1 MRMDDFTC
9 VRYGEDLYPALSLCD
24 NRNVELSPI
33 HFLDQPIEVFFDTP
47 PAREKAPDC
56 PNGFIW
62 EERTYRV
69 VDLLSAWT
77 DFKRRGKMA
86 RNMRPEHAAVAATRG
101 SLNVGR
107 YYFRVRV
114 LSSSSTAGQT
124 EGTARQTEGT
134 AGQTEGTAGQT
145 EGTAGQTEGT
155 AGQTEGTA
163 GQTEDGAAGQADSG
177 IAGQPE
183 EQIFDIYYDRAMKNV
198 DDRKGQWFVYRE
210 MRNAA

>member
-1 MRMDDFTC
+1 MYMD
-9 VRYGEDLYPALSLCD
+9 LIPL
-24 NRNVELSPI
+24 
-33 HFLDQPIEVFFDTP
+33 HFFDQPIEVIFNSP
-47 PAREKAPDC
+47 PTREKAPDC

-62 EERTYRV
+62 EAKTYRITEM
-69 VDLLSAWT
+69 LSSWT

-114 LSSSSTAGQT
+114 SSSSSTAGRT
-124 EGTARQTEGT
+124 EEAAGRTGSIGRTEGT
-134 AGQTEGTAGQT
+134 AGQQ
-145 EGTAGQTEGT
+145 
-155 AGQTEGTA
+155 
-163 GQTEDGAAGQADSG
+163 
-177 IAGQPE
+177 

-210 MRNAA
+210 MGSAA